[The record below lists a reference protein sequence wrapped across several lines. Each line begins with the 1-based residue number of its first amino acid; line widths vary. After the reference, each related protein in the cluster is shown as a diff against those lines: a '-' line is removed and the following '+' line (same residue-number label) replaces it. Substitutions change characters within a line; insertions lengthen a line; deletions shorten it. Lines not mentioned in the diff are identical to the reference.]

1 MGFMAQPQPAILPAS
16 PLARQGPVKEPQ
28 SELTAHWRPD
38 NNPLDPTPAK
48 PQQLFSLRLQPLSSS
63 LILSV
68 FLLVSE
74 WVTDLSLTMAATD
87 FCRFIR
93 NHRLSPSAFFPRL
106 FLLRAC
112 VRKSLTNTV
121 LSLFFFFFSL
131 PTEAAVFEFK
141 KKEREEKKNY
151 LWSGTVVFFFFFSL
165 LP

>member
-1 MGFMAQPQPAILPAS
+1 MAQPQPAILPAS

-121 LSLFFFFFSL
+121 LSLFFFFFSSHRGSC
-131 PTEAAVFEFK
+131 V
-141 KKEREEKKNY
+141 
-151 LWSGTVVFFFFFSL
+151 
-165 LP
+165 